1 MTSTGP
7 QSAILAARAA
17 VWTWR
22 SSGAQISIH
31 GGRGASVS
39 ELNGDWTL
47 NALLSQFDGLSRGR
61 LDSLLQKGAPGE
73 GLDETVQLQSGVE
86 ARFVGSFIDQGV
98 AHGLI
103 YTDENTHA
111 HDLTSEEELEPVYQ
125 TIHDV
130 KTGRVVGFEALARWR
145 REDGQLCGPD
155 DLDLI
160 GLTPDWAMVGPAMLK
175 SAAAALSHF
184 RELVGDVFMQVNLSA
199 AEISRAKLVDEA
211 ATAISGF
218 QFPRGVLRVELT
230 EQAALRD
237 ADRALGALAALRAA
251 GAGLILDDF
260 GAGHSS
266 LAWLVD
272 IPADGVKLDPKL
284 TSLISRPR
292 GFKVISAMI
301 GLAHELKLSVT
312 AEGVETDAQAR
323 ALRDAKCDYV
333 QGWLY
338 GAPLLEAD
346 MSALLQQP

>member
-1 MTSTGP
+1 
-7 QSAILAARAA
+7 
-17 VWTWR
+17 
-22 SSGAQISIH
+22 
-31 GGRGASVS
+31 
-39 ELNGDWTL
+39 
-47 NALLSQFDGLSRGR
+47 
-61 LDSLLQKGAPGE
+61 
-73 GLDETVQLQSGVE
+73 
-86 ARFVGSFIDQGV
+86 
-98 AHGLI
+98 
-103 YTDENTHA
+103 
-111 HDLTSEEELEPVYQ
+111 
-125 TIHDV
+125 
-130 KTGRVVGFEALARWR
+130 
-145 REDGQLCGPD
+145 
-155 DLDLI
+155 
-160 GLTPDWAMVGPAMLK
+160 
-175 SAAAALSHF
+175 
-184 RELVGDVFMQVNLSA
+184 MQVNLSA